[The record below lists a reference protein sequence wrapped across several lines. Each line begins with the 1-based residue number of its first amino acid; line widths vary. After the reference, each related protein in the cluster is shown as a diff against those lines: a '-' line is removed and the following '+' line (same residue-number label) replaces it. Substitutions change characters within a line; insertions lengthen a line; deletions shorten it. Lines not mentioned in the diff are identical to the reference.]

1 MKNLKATIGTVY
13 AIRQTGR
20 NHLHLIIKPAENI
33 FGTLLRLYSMLYL
46 LVVVEQKSFVSRDW
60 IINGRLLFMLYMR
73 QSQPI
78 SSAMR
83 QVHMTRRCHYD
94 HWRNWFFVTG
104 SASERTISH
113 DCLEQLNCCCCMLSV
128 NENEVRV
135 RQTNNK
141 TYVLPP
147 ILIGAHLKNAWVR
160 FCCLFFQQ
168 QKKHQTSIKYRNTE
182 RTTHQLMFVS
192 EIDTEI
198 SFLVF
203 GSRHASSDS
212 WLLPR
217 VANDRSSSGAR
228 KTGDRESCEHWA
240 HYKRLVEVFTPFS
253 NTHNVNRLALNRQRV
268 RNWSECGSGH
278 RLVTNTQIT
287 QQYRLD
293 M

>member
-182 RTTHQLMFVS
+182 RTTHQLMFGNRHWNIILGIWIAPRIFRQLITASRGKWSFIKRS
-192 EIDTEI
+192 EKN
-198 SFLVF
+198 
-203 GSRHASSDS
+203 G
-212 WLLPR
+212 WPR
-217 VANDRSSSGAR
+217 ELWTLS
-228 KTGDRESCEHWA
+228 T
-240 HYKRLVEVFTPFS
+240 L
-253 NTHNVNRLALNRQRV
+253 
-268 RNWSECGSGH
+268 
-278 RLVTNTQIT
+278 
-287 QQYRLD
+287 
-293 M
+293 